1 MKTLTLMMLLAGIGF
16 STSAFAGQAY
26 DCDRVDFNTTVC
38 EYTGTATLEDVQ
50 EYFADAKSVID
61 NLVDAYG
68 FLRISYSPKP
78 GRVIIYTSKDSEDF
92 AVADVLAAFHNNN
105 LRLENIV
112 WTYPDTDLVAG
123 NRVEVEGEPT
133 KGTLRY
139 NALKSKNNTVPYD
152 LIMSVK

>member
-1 MKTLTLMMLLAGIGF
+1 MMLLAGIGF

-26 DCDRVDFNTTVC
+26 DCDRIDFNTTVC
-38 EYTGTATLEDVQ
+38 EYAGTATLEDVQ
-50 EYFADAKSVID
+50 EYFADAKNVID

-68 FLRISYSPKP
+68 FTRISYSPKP

-92 AVADVLAAFHNNN
+92 AVADVLAAFQDKN
-105 LRLENIV
+105 LRLENII
-112 WTYPDTDLVAG
+112 WTYPDTDLIAG
-123 NRVEVEGEPT
+123 NRIEVEGEPT

-139 NALKSKNNTVPYD
+139 KALKSKNNTVPYD